1 MEITGK
7 ITGIKYEIC
16 FSEDLQRVDF
26 QYFNIN
32 NCASS
37 CLISNGK
44 WHFALS
50 KWVSPK
56 RTRSYPYE
64 RVYNT
69 LTLAKKITVIPLVKD
84 EGAKGDRDFI
94 QWDTV
99 SLMSLLDVY
108 VIFAYYDKADA
119 AGLKITNQQFDN
131 DFVKSKIQEIANY
144 HSSALHWNLN
154 ELNTKLPFIIEK
166 VQSSYREIE
175 EVAKVKLH
183 NVKGLDRFQN
193 KISGDV
199 QRFLEFSRQK
209 AKEAQQREFVTIQPK
224 EVLQTLTKA
233 KITITNYLGGLYFFT
248 VDEILIKN
256 NEVYLIEGKHSK
268 NTIFPSKS
276 DIKDGL
282 IKMILYS
289 NLEQVKV
296 DNKELSSIAMLEL
309 TSTKAKGDI
318 NSQSTK
324 DEIAD
329 FIVKNNLNVSQT
341 QLLYTVLKEGKD
353 NNFIVKI
360 KGV

>member
-16 FSEDLQRVDF
+16 FSEDLQRVEF

-32 NCASS
+32 ECASS
-37 CLISNGK
+37 CLVSNGK
-44 WHFALS
+44 WQFALS
-50 KWVSPK
+50 KWVTPK

-69 LTLAKKITVIPLVKD
+69 LTLAKKITVIPVVKD
-84 EGAKGDRDFI
+84 EGAKGDRDYI

-119 AGLKITNQQFDN
+119 VGLKITNQQFDN
-131 DFVKSKIQEIANY
+131 EFVKSKIQEIANY

-154 ELNTKLPFIIEK
+154 ELNTQLPFILEK
-166 VQSSYREIE
+166 VQSSYSKIE
-175 EVAKVKLH
+175 EMTQVKLH
-183 NVKGLDRFQN
+183 NFKGLQRFQN

-209 AKEAQQREFVTIQPK
+209 AKEAQQREFKTIQPK

-248 VDEILIKN
+248 VDEIDILQNK
-256 NEVYLIEGKHSK
+256 VYLIEGKHSK

-282 IKMILYS
+282 VKMILYS
-289 NLEQVKV
+289 NLEQVEVNSQSFSSKAIL
-296 DNKELSSIAMLEL
+296 ELSS
-309 TSTKAKGDI
+309 TKAIGEI
-318 NSQSTK
+318 NSDSEVDSIT
-324 DEIAD
+324 D
-329 FIVKNNLNVSQT
+329 FIEKNNLTET
-341 QLLYTVLKEGKD
+341 QILLLKTVLKEGKD
-353 NNFIVKI
+353 NNFMVKI